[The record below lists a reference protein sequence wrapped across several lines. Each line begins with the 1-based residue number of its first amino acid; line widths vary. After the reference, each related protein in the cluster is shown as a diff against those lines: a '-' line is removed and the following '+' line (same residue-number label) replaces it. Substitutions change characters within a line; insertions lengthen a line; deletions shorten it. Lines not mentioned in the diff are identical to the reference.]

1 MEIGELPESTPW
13 FPRKMVDLDTFADK
27 VLEMGEELDSDHP
40 GAKDASYR
48 ARRAE
53 ITKIAKTYKTYV
65 SFQVLACTKPFSLTW
80 HILGGFVCCCKRT
93 NETKTLLSTY
103 SSFSIS
109 TSSTLFVPY

>member
-65 SFQVLACTKPFSLTW
+65 SSQVPACTKP
-80 HILGGFVCCCKRT
+80 
-93 NETKTLLSTY
+93 Y
-103 SSFSIS
+103 SSHGTSMVVSFTAAREQMKLRL
-109 TSSTLFVPY
+109 TSSTLFILD